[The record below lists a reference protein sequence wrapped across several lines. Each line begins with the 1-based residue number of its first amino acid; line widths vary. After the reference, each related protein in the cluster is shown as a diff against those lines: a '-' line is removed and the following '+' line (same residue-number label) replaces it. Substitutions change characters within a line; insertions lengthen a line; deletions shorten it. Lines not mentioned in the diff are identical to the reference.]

1 MNLTL
6 TTLIVSKDQI
16 YDTLSSKEKESYNTA
31 KLISEMAEYGYL
43 EHMRVNGDKHGA
55 DIIFYRSSDCSVLKV
70 QLKGRLT
77 FKKSYIGKELCVAFP
92 IRQNNKTSWYLYDH
106 DELLNVVLEQSN
118 IASTSSWLENGSYS
132 WPKIP
137 QFVLENLTILETT

>member
-16 YDTLSSKEKESYNTA
+16 YDSLSSKEKESYNTS

-43 EHMRVNGDKHGA
+43 EHLKINGDKHGA
-55 DIIFYRSSDCSVLKV
+55 DLLFYRSSDCSVLKV
-70 QLKGRLT
+70 QLKGRVS
-77 FKKSYIGKELCVAFP
+77 FNKKYLNKELCIAFP
-92 IRQNNKTSWYLYDH
+92 IRLSNKTVWYLYDH
-106 DELLNVVLEQSN
+106 DDLLNKVLEQSN
-118 IASTSSWLENGSYS
+118 ISSTSSWIENGSYS

-137 QFVLENLTILETT
+137 QFILEHLTVLETT